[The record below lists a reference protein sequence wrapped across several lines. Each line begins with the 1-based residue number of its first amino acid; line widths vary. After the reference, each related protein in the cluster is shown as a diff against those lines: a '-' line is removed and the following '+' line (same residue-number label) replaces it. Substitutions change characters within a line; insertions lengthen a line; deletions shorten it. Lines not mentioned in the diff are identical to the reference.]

1 MSSPLRTGSRAG
13 RRREAAAG
21 GTQSI
26 RRAVEILR
34 QIATYGRSGVRLV
47 DVTQALKLQRST
59 AHRILQC
66 LADEGLIVQKS
77 PGLRYLLGPLA
88 FELGLGAALREE
100 LREICRP
107 SLQRIADQSGD
118 VAFLSVRSGNDSVCI
133 DYTEG
138 SYPVRAYA
146 RRIGDRRP
154 LGFGAVGTSMLAL
167 MPEDEVLDILNS
179 GASAL
184 RKFNKETV
192 ADALAHVARARQ
204 RGYGFYESESTSIRL
219 RSIALAIRNSE
230 GIPFAAFSICTIANR
245 LKQPR
250 IGEMLELIR
259 REIRFV
265 RDVLA
270 ANARAASTRAMKAG
284 H

>member
-1 MSSPLRTGSRAG
+1 M
-13 RRREAAAG
+13 
-21 GTQSI
+21 
-26 RRAVEILR
+26 
-34 QIATYGRSGVRLV
+34 
-47 DVTQALKLQRST
+47 
-59 AHRILQC
+59 
-66 LADEGLIVQKS
+66 
-77 PGLRYLLGPLA
+77 
-88 FELGLGAALREE
+88 
-100 LREICRP
+100 
-107 SLQRIADQSGD
+107 
-118 VAFLSVRSGNDSVCI
+118 AFLSVRSGNDSVCI

-138 SYPVRAYA
+138 SFPVRAYA

-167 MPEDEVLDILNS
+167 MPENDVLEILNS

-184 RKFNKETV
+184 KKFNKETV
-192 ADALAHVARARQ
+192 ADALAQVARARQ

-219 RSIALAIRNSE
+219 RSIALGIRNAD

-259 REIRFV
+259 REIRCV
-265 RDVLA
+265 EDVLA
-270 ANARAASTRAMKAG
+270 ANARAASSRTTKAA